1 MNKGIQKEL
10 NAVYL
15 IKIFQYLTEIWQF
28 QYVKDVYFIT
38 RIALYTEQKK
48 KGILNL
54 VFNYT
59 FFF

>member
-28 QYVKDVYFIT
+28 EYVKDAYFIT
-38 RIALYTEQKK
+38 RIAVY
-48 KGILNL
+48 N
-54 VFNYT
+54 V
-59 FFF
+59 